1 MNKNWTRLII
11 LTAVTVVVVI
21 FGWRIPQNINSIVSS
36 DNINEQKS
44 LMNRKATAATSDS
57 VTNTSIREDGTIML
71 NNQPFFPFGLYHDS
85 SYISDWY
92 GANAKRLE
100 DLKEIAAAGFNTIRP
115 QIGGN
120 YDADIAFLN
129 EAQSNGIYVLSSFN
143 YDKRTEI
150 VNRYKFHP
158 AILGWEIVDDVDHP
172 NNGYSVGG
180 VIDWKLD
187 VKSTDSSRITYVSG
201 AFPKRIEPF
210 FNLADVLGFQ
220 SYPIDNDPNVSKPL
234 RSHYYA
240 LWSVTDAA
248 RNKNQSIIANL
259 QTFPWQDIAPSP
271 KQLRNMT
278 YSALINN
285 VKGIVYYSYFYPGW
299 ELSENSALWNE
310 LKSLVPEIK
319 ELNSV
324 LLEGT
329 WKRINTGTENLF
341 AAEWRYNGSV
351 YVVALNASPTD
362 TKEASI
368 PISEPVTGSAQAL
381 FSNRPQGMVFNQG
394 KLSGSIQPEDVHVY
408 KLPL

>member
-1 MNKNWTRLII
+1 MKRSWEKLII
-11 LTAVTVVVVI
+11 LTAITIVVVI
-21 FGWRIPQNINSIVSS
+21 FGWRIPPDIYSIVLSG
-36 DNINEQKS
+36 NINEEKA
-44 LMNRKATAATSDS
+44 LMNRSITAATSDS
-57 VTNTSIREDGTIML
+57 ATNSFTREDGTIMV
-71 NNQPFFPFGLYHDS
+71 NNQPFFSFGLYHDS

-92 GANAKRLE
+92 GANTKRLE
-100 DLKEIAAAGFNTIRP
+100 DLKEIASAGFNTIRP

-143 YDKRTEI
+143 YDKRKEI
-150 VNRYKFHP
+150 VDRYKFHP

-172 NNGYSVGG
+172 NNAYSVGG

-187 VKSTDSSRITYVSG
+187 VKATDSSRITYVSG
-201 AFPKRIEPF
+201 AFPTRIEPY

-220 SYPIDNDPNVSKPL
+220 SYPIDNDPNVTKPL
-234 RSHYYA
+234 RSHYYS
-240 LWSVTDAA
+240 LMSVTEAA
-248 RNKNQSIIANL
+248 RKNNQSIIANL
-259 QTFPWQDIAPSP
+259 QTFPWEDIAPSP

-299 ELSENSALWNE
+299 ELSENSSLWNE

-319 ELNSV
+319 QLTSV
-324 LLEGT
+324 LLEGS
-329 WKRINTGTENLF
+329 WERLNTGAENLF
-341 AAEWRYNGSV
+341 AAEWTYNGSV

-362 TKEASI
+362 TIEASI
-368 PISEPVTGSAQAL
+368 SIPEAVTGSAEPL

-408 KLPL
+408 KLSL